1 MLKAEQTDYNMGS
14 YKKGFIEHTQREI
27 MKFKEHIKQEYE
39 NYVNDGPGAD
49 HISLSEGLQKLEEYK
64 DLVQKMNRQKED
76 KVLAEKLFNL
86 PISKYDELIAMD

>member
-1 MLKAEQTDYNMGS
+1 
-14 YKKGFIEHTQREI
+14 

-64 DLVQKMNRQKED
+64 DLVQKMNR
-76 KVLAEKLFNL
+76 
-86 PISKYDELIAMD
+86 